1 MSGRLLLLA
10 AFFALFG
17 VLVQWRL
24 LDREPEA
31 LPPETA
37 RPGYYLTG
45 VNLEEFGAD
54 GRLRFGL
61 QAVTARENP
70 ASGVVDLAVVT
81 LDYHAPTD
89 RTWHLTSTEAR
100 LPRTGK
106 TVEFEGDVR
115 LSGTPEGRSEKAELH
130 TQDMAFDTEAERAE
144 TDSPVEL
151 SFGRHMVQAR
161 GMRVDL
167 KAGNLSL
174 EADVSGVFNP

>member
-17 VLVQWRL
+17 VLVQWQL
-24 LDREPEA
+24 LDREPEP
-31 LPPETA
+31 LPADAA
-37 RPGYYLTG
+37 RPGYYLSA
-45 VNLEEFGAD
+45 VHLEEFGAD

-70 ASGVVDLAVVT
+70 ASGIIDLAVVT
-81 LDYHAPTD
+81 LDYHVPTG
-89 RTWHLTSTEAR
+89 RQWHLTSTEAR
-100 LPRTGK
+100 LPRTGR
-106 TVEFEGDVR
+106 TVDFEGDVR
-115 LSGTPEGRSEKAELH
+115 LSNVPDGRSEKAELH
-130 TQDMAFDTEAERAE
+130 TQVMSFDTEAERAQ

-151 SFGRHMVQAR
+151 AFGRHRMQAR

-174 EADVSGVFNP
+174 EGDVSGVFTR

>member
-24 LDREPEA
+24 LDREPEP
-31 LPPETA
+31 LPAETE
-37 RPGYYLTG
+37 RPGYYLSA

-54 GRLRFGL
+54 GRRRFGL

-70 ASGVVDLAVVT
+70 ASGIVDLTVVT
-81 LDYHAPTD
+81 LDYHAPTG
-89 RTWHLTSTEAR
+89 RQWHLTSTEAR

-106 TVEFEGDVR
+106 TVEFAGDVR
-115 LSGTPEGRSEKAELH
+115 LSGVPEDGSDKAELH
-130 TQDMAFDTEAERAE
+130 TQAMTFDMDAERAE

-151 SFGRHMVQAR
+151 SFGRHLMQAR
-161 GMRVDL
+161 GMRADL
-167 KAGNLSL
+167 KAGKLSL
-174 EADVSGVFNP
+174 EAEVSGIFAP

>member
-31 LPPETA
+31 PAPETT
-37 RPGYYLTG
+37 RPGYYLSG

-70 ASGVVDLAVVT
+70 VNGIIDLAVVT
-81 LDYHAPTD
+81 LDYHAPTG

-100 LPRTGK
+100 LPRSAA

-115 LSGTPEGRSEKAELH
+115 LSGTPEGQAEKAELH
-130 TQDMAFDTEAERAE
+130 TQVMSFDTEAERAQ

-151 SFGRHMVQAR
+151 AFGRHMVQAR

-174 EADVSGVFNP
+174 EADVSGVFTP